1 MKLITEWREDD
12 IKCVLVESEKG
23 IPQHFIQGV
32 FMQSN
37 IPNKNGRMYPKNTM
51 ESQVNEYQN
60 LIKSKRS
67 LSELGHPATP
77 QVNLHKASH
86 LITEL
91 KMDGNNVVGKAKILD
106 TPMGK
111 IAKNLIDEGVQLG
124 VSSRGLGS
132 LTTQNGI
139 NIVQPDF
146 ILSAI
151 DIVADPSGPNCF
163 VEGIMEGKE
172 WIFDATAKSWVI
184 AEQIK
189 SNIKKM
195 TTKQITETK
204 AAFFQMFLNGLK

>member
-1 MKLITEWREDD
+1 
-12 IKCVLVESEKG
+12 
-23 IPQHFIQGV
+23 
-32 FMQSN
+32 
-37 IPNKNGRMYPKNTM
+37 
-51 ESQVNEYQN
+51 
-60 LIKSKRS
+60 
-67 LSELGHPATP
+67 
-77 QVNLHKASH
+77 
-86 LITEL
+86 
-91 KMDGNNVVGKAKILD
+91 
-106 TPMGK
+106 
-111 IAKNLIDEGVQLG
+111 
-124 VSSRGLGS
+124 LGS